1 MYFDPLIALQYAA
14 SISRPRRVGS
24 GADEAVAAEIADQ
37 LHGWGYQVER
47 QPFTFSTASEI
58 FLKLFVLAGV
68 LLFAALL
75 IWHDRIVAVLL
86 VLLVGLFMPLNRR
99 VQAAALEHD
108 GRGLK
113 WGRRYAT
120 ANLIARPSLP
130 AQFAKQSP
138 SAPGIASSLDNASR
152 NDDVPH
158 LYLVA
163 HYDSKSQLMPLVM
176 RITLF
181 MLAIIAGLILV
192 VLTLFDV
199 STVLYLPIGL
209 LALAA
214 AVPLLFLDVG
224 NNSPGAIDNAS
235 SVGLVLHLAEVLAQ
249 RSDWQDKLHLTL
261 LFPSAEE
268 LTLMGS
274 VAYATAHEALLHEQ
288 DHNGGLYVLNFDGI
302 GVDGDLYYVGHSLQ
316 PQNGDRINLLARVQ
330 SACTELDL
338 PLKRFGFVGA
348 LFDHIP
354 FAQHGFDA
362 ISLIAVGRA
371 SRLVHTPAD
380 SIDQLHVRGF
390 DQAGRVALRVIEY
403 LVRS

>member
-99 VQAAALEHD
+99 VQAAA
-108 GRGLK
+108 
-113 WGRRYAT
+113 
-120 ANLIARPSLP
+120 LP

-249 RSDWQDKLHLTL
+249 RSGWQDKLHLTL

-268 LTLMGS
+268 MTLMGS